1 MTNLYITERIGDLIS
16 SIIVVYFFYRVMPP
30 RYKKY
35 NKVYSIIMI
44 IFYTMVSLN
53 RINSMIPNL
62 QTNKIF
68 LFIFNYCILA
78 LIYPLL
84 FRRGRMSEKFFLTA
98 FYISIMLLSSFIVY
112 SIFSKIFNVKLVD
125 IFFKVSYE
133 RSIAMLST
141 RFIQFILIFI
151 LLNSSNNI
159 GFIKYIKDKTL
170 YIVGVILTLNH
181 ILILVIERTLLNDL
195 IKINI
200 EVITIVLSLC
210 NIEILLIYMLNI
222 LSKEIEEKFTLKIN
236 LDQKMHDEEIKYIY
250 KEMNGWKHDFRNHIS
265 MILGLLEVSTK
276 EDVVSYINEIDN
288 SITTLHKNVYIDNVG
303 INSILIS
310 KMKIANEKD
319 IKVNLDFK
327 INSDIKMSNV
337 DICIILGNL
346 LDNSIEACN
355 FIEGYKFID
364 LKIVSENSRLV
375 IKISNSTNGY
385 VNEVNG
391 KFLTTKKNSMN
402 GIGLIQVDNIVKK
415 YKGYI
420 NRKHENK
427 IFTTYMMIQ
436 Y

>member
-1 MTNLYITERIGDLIS
+1 MDNLYITERIGDLIS
-16 SIIVVYFFYRVMPP
+16 SIIIIYFFCRVMPP
-30 RYKKY
+30 KYKKY
-35 NKVYSIIMI
+35 NKAYSIIII
-44 IFYTMVSLN
+44 IFYIMIPLN
-53 RINSMIPNL
+53 RLNSMIPNL
-62 QTNKIF
+62 QTDKIF
-68 LFIFNYCILA
+68 VFIFTYCILA
-78 LIYPLL
+78 LIYPVL
-84 FRRGRMSEKFFLTA
+84 FRKGRMSEKFFLSS
-98 FYISIMLLSSFIVY
+98 FYISIMLSSSFIVY
-112 SIFSKIFNVKLVD
+112 SIFSKIFNIKLVD

-133 RSIAMLST
+133 KTVAMLAT

-151 LLNSSNNI
+151 LLNNSNNI
-159 GFIKYIKDKTL
+159 RFIKYIKDKTL
-170 YIVGVILTLNH
+170 YMVGVILTLNH

-200 EVITIVLSLC
+200 EVITIVISLC

-222 LSKEIEEKFTLKIN
+222 LSKEIEEKFILKIN
-236 LDQKMHDEEIKYIY
+236 LDRKIHDEEITYMY
-250 KEMNGWKHDFRNHIS
+250 KEMNGWKHDCRNHIS

-276 EDVVSYINEIDN
+276 EDVISYINEINN
-288 SITTLHKNVYIDNVG
+288 SITTLDKNVYTDNVG

-310 KMKIANEKD
+310 KMKIANEKN
-319 IKVNLDFK
+319 IKVNLDLK
-327 INSDIKMSNV
+327 INSEIKISNV

-346 LDNSIEACN
+346 LDNSIEACG
-355 FIEGYKFID
+355 FIEGDKFID

-375 IKISNSTNGY
+375 IKISNNTNGD
-385 VNEVNG
+385 VNKVNG